1 MIRAEDQ
8 LDGIYKEPETPE
20 ELAQL
25 KAVNSL
31 KRRKNHTINNLIIA
45 IVACLAAM
53 AVLWMTVWRPNG
65 SIIPEIDY
73 EQAVAQSQVGYS
85 QDILTPELPEGWRLN
100 AANVR
105 TDPTDKQRYWYLGIL
120 TEEEHFIALLQRFD
134 ADDTWPIRV
143 MDSTFP
149 TGATTI
155 SDHNWQEFDRRN
167 DKNASGN
174 KPYGLVYEHQ
184 DYTLILHG
192 TATDEEFV
200 ELINHLALE

>member
-1 MIRAEDQ
+1 MS
-8 LDGIYKEPETPE
+8 GIYKEPETPE

-31 KRRKNHTINNLIIA
+31 KRRKNHTVNNLIIA
-45 IVACLAAM
+45 IVACIAAM
-53 AVLWMTVWRPNG
+53 SILWMTVWRPNG

-73 EQAVAQSQVGYS
+73 TQAALQAKTGYH
-85 QDILTPELPEGWRLN
+85 DTILTPELPEGWRLN

-120 TEEEHFIALLQRFD
+120 TDDERFIALLQRFD
-134 ADDTWPIRV
+134 ADETWPIRV

-149 TGATTI
+149 TGAVNMAG
-155 SDHNWQEFDRRN
+155 HVWQEFDRRS

-174 KPYGLVYEHQ
+174 KPYGLVLEQ
-184 DYTLILHG
+184 SDYTLILHG
-192 TATDEEFV
+192 TAPDEDFS
-200 ELINHLALE
+200 ELIEHLALE